1 MISKNYKKSYKTH
14 TFLLTKITTYD
25 FDPSNPT
32 YHIFLAK
39 QYEKLL
45 IDLKN
50 ENFNRIKIP
59 DYTLKRD
66 DNIVTVNMEFIKG
79 TQLNYLNKDT
89 YKQIILEDLVL
100 RLDVYGDRKTFHDYA
115 LKNFIIE
122 DETEQLYYVDLEHYG
137 ESKKQLYQQ
146 IQEFNLRFGN

>member
-1 MISKNYKKSYKTH
+1 MISKNYKKSFKTH
-14 TFLLTKITTYD
+14 TFVFKKITTYD
-25 FDPSNPT
+25 FDPADPDRN
-32 YHIFLAK
+32 IFLAK
-39 QYEKLL
+39 QYESLL
-45 IDLKN
+45 IELKN

-59 DYTLKRD
+59 DYTVKR
-66 DNIVTVNMEFIKG
+66 NNNVVTVNMQFIKG
-79 TQLNYLNKDT
+79 TQLNHLNKNL

-122 DETEQLYYVDLEHYG
+122 NDTEQLYYVDLEHYG
-137 ESKKQLYQQ
+137 KLKKPLHQQ